1 MGEVVW
7 AINPQHDTLESVVA
21 YLEEFGQNLL
31 RTAGIRCKMDMPTQF
46 PARVITAEMRHNLF
60 LAFKEALNNAI
71 KHAGASEVR
80 IAFMMESTAFILTI
94 EDNGRGFVL
103 EQLLTGTPGSPPR
116 PGTGNGLANMR
127 QRLAAIGG
135 WCEIE
140 SMAGKGTRVTFTVAL
155 KGFPA

>member
-1 MGEVVW
+1 
-7 AINPQHDTLESVVA
+7 
-21 YLEEFGQNLL
+21 
-31 RTAGIRCKMDMPTQF
+31 
-46 PARVITAEMRHNLF
+46 
-60 LAFKEALNNAI
+60 
-71 KHAGASEVR
+71 
-80 IAFMMESTAFILTI
+80 MMESTAFILTI